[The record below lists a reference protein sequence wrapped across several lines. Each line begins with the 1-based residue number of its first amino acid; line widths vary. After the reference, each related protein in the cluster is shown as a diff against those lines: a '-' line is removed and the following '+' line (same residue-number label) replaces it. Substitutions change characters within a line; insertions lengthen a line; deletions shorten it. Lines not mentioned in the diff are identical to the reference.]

1 MKRLLSLIAL
11 LLAISAFSQENS
23 SLLFYLSG
31 ENGASADFSQGSPN
45 PNYLS
50 RISVIPDGVSG
61 KAIHCDTKQAYT
73 YRAPGNIYSKKGTLA
88 FFWRSGMHL
97 TGTAF
102 PIFRVAFAD
111 HSSWD
116 MVWLR
121 IDWNG
126 HGFEGFVTDN
136 NLARIRVKKDMAPA
150 DDEWVHIAISWDE
163 GKGVRLYLDGEP
175 AACRDTS
182 LVLDTGLDQ
191 FGPHS
196 RIISPYQVH
205 SMYNMQRGGDLDEL
219 RIYSEML
226 TDSEIAALARAE
238 APEAARHPGVPANE
252 WNRTLGFDKN
262 LPPYMKNRETT
273 VKRIG
278 ILEAYDIKRWYW
290 KANDGI
296 RETTWPGVY
305 NRSRIEGRNDYFQL
319 PDWDCYFDSGK
330 KVRFNMP
337 DEPWNYLEMIG
348 GAFGELGLTT
358 RQDGENAVTFAHKDK
373 GTQHLFQMMDQPVRG
388 QTITFSNVQQ
398 ETPIQEFNAFYVHEG
413 AAPTGV
419 AKLSYG
425 LSDFYNF
432 EDSALKEMESYIAG
446 RFEPEARTMLIA
458 LPGEGKQ
465 QVSKGKGLPI
475 VHIVI
480 PSDTRDLNRNVAL
493 EIGKQVRST
502 SNSCWD
508 LIRGGLDGILLE
520 LPALEAKEQDGLI
533 PLTIRIK
540 DPVWK
545 LRDMLDF
552 SFSVKRGEARS
563 IWFDLRDRILPE
575 GRPLYITIA
584 SSSEDFDA
592 EMLADA
598 RISLIFKSAE
608 KAKEEHVK
616 DRLTQVVDNYAMI
629 VEENTKTRRLD
640 KFNQIDADMRDLFR
654 VDPDNKIG
662 RSYWNI
668 YYGEQVAPEYTEPGT
683 PDGIPEWAF
692 TQLELLKEYRYLISW
707 YLENREIENGELGGG
722 ISDDSDYTNYYPG
735 FAAMGMMPDRLTD
748 GAARLMEAVYDQGML
763 TDGVSTI
770 KTDGLHTYEEG
781 VNLILQM
788 NILQTGNPKQA
799 ERMMETARNY
809 RDRLFG
815 VNDAGHV
822 HMRSDFFSATEMS
835 TEGLWAWST
844 MRSYFHCAP
853 AMIMGELYGI
863 HSARKLLISFMDS
876 MLAHA
881 KPDARGK
888 LLMPEDVNFNT
899 DEVRSWGWNNS
910 MPPLWFCWLWTGNP
924 KYRVPIDDSGWIRS
938 VGDKEAQVREYRNQL
953 RILKTKEFLY
963 TKGSIWTDRIQY
975 SADAIQIARLGAPA
989 MNRISHYAPSN
1000 PVAWRF
1006 EDEENSGKVAI
1017 WVHDCDN
1024 SHFSVEFYNTDR
1036 KPVKVKLIGAQS
1048 LLGDWELVK
1057 PDGKIQALEFG
1068 RTRSVDLILPKGES
1082 HISMRLTGEA
1092 VPYDSLTDLGISSE
1106 DIRIEGDKVAVT
1118 LHNVSGQDAE
1128 PMKVSLVNASGKTIS
1143 SMTSPRITA
1152 PEDLLPKTAVIRL
1165 AVPAGTELKG
1175 CRIVI
1180 DPDNEIT
1187 ELYET
1192 NNSVTIDKK

>member
-11 LLAISAFSQENS
+11 LLAISSFSQENS

-50 RISVIPDGVSG
+50 RISVIPDGISG

-413 AAPTGV
+413 TAPTGV

-533 PLTIRIK
+533 PLNIRIK

-592 EMLADA
+592 EMLAEMAAAIGRTPEAEELRRSAAHARSHLRATWIGEDGLLLPFLRDLQTACLFALKCGVVEGSAREETKRMLRVNIGSHDGCLQTGFLGTSVIMDA
-598 RISLIFKSAE
+598 LTENGMVDLAYDLLLNRKCPSWLYSVDQGATTVWERWNSYTKEKGFGPVEMNSFNHYAYGAIVAWLYRCVAGIAVDSKNPGFKNIIMAPKPDRRLGHVKAEYKSAE
-608 KAKEEHVK
+608 GLIKSAWRYEGDDWIWEFTVPMGATA
-616 DRLTQVVDNYAMI
+616 DVTLPG
-629 VEENTKTRRLD
+629 ENTPHHYM
-640 KFNQIDADMRDLFR
+640 A
-654 VDPDNKIG
+654 G
-662 RSYWNI
+662 
-668 YYGEQVAPEYTEPGT
+668 
-683 PDGIPEWAF
+683 
-692 TQLELLKEYRYLISW
+692 
-707 YLENREIENGELGGG
+707 
-722 ISDDSDYTNYYPG
+722 NY
-735 FAAMGMMPDRLTD
+735 
-748 GAARLMEAVYDQGML
+748 
-763 TDGVSTI
+763 
-770 KTDGLHTYEEG
+770 
-781 VNLILQM
+781 
-788 NILQTGNPKQA
+788 
-799 ERMMETARNY
+799 
-809 RDRLFG
+809 
-815 VNDAGHV
+815 
-822 HMRSDFFSATEMS
+822 
-835 TEGLWAWST
+835 
-844 MRSYFHCAP
+844 
-853 AMIMGELYGI
+853 
-863 HSARKLLISFMDS
+863 
-876 MLAHA
+876 
-881 KPDARGK
+881 
-888 LLMPEDVNFNT
+888 
-899 DEVRSWGWNNS
+899 
-910 MPPLWFCWLWTGNP
+910 
-924 KYRVPIDDSGWIRS
+924 
-938 VGDKEAQVREYRNQL
+938 
-953 RILKTKEFLY
+953 
-963 TKGSIWTDRIQY
+963 
-975 SADAIQIARLGAPA
+975 
-989 MNRISHYAPSN
+989 
-1000 PVAWRF
+1000 
-1006 EDEENSGKVAI
+1006 
-1017 WVHDCDN
+1017 
-1024 SHFSVEFYNTDR
+1024 
-1036 KPVKVKLIGAQS
+1036 
-1048 LLGDWELVK
+1048 
-1057 PDGKIQALEFG
+1057 
-1068 RTRSVDLILPKGES
+1068 
-1082 HISMRLTGEA
+1082 
-1092 VPYDSLTDLGISSE
+1092 
-1106 DIRIEGDKVAVT
+1106 
-1118 LHNVSGQDAE
+1118 
-1128 PMKVSLVNASGKTIS
+1128 
-1143 SMTSPRITA
+1143 
-1152 PEDLLPKTAVIRL
+1152 VIR
-1165 AVPAGTELKG
+1165 K
-1175 CRIVI
+1175 
-1180 DPDNEIT
+1180 
-1187 ELYET
+1187 
-1192 NNSVTIDKK
+1192 